1 MNSKIEINL
10 LDRGSGKTSRI
21 RNLILNDE
29 SENIGLFQFRHSIT
43 YLQLKDSKCKNIKL
57 FFRFSDFRG
66 CKFDT
71 LYIDDYLFFINDS
84 TIETFYNEIFLSNQV
99 NKIIIYSSIW
109 NKFDFLE
116 FSDVSSYKAG
126 KTNLHESY
134 KDSKLLHNLITEPNV
149 IINNNYPFSIFK

>member
-10 LDRGSGKTSRI
+10 FERGTGKTSKI
-21 RNLILNDE
+21 RDLILNDE

-43 YLQLKDSKCKNIKL
+43 YLQLKDGKCKNIKL
-57 FFRFSDFRG
+57 IFRFSDFKG
-66 CKFDT
+66 CNFDT
-71 LYIDDYLFFINDS
+71 LYIDDYLLFINDS
-84 TIETFYNEIFLSNQV
+84 TIETFYNEIFLTNQV

-116 FSDVSSYKAG
+116 FSDVSSYKAC

-134 KDSKLLHNLITEPNV
+134 KDSKLLYNLITEPNV
-149 IINNNYPFSIFK
+149 VINNYYNCSFFK